1 MDSFKTDSSVRG
13 IKRRKSTEGKKE
25 EVGKEEGI
33 SRAYHDSRIMDA
45 GNPIRPDYPLE
56 SARQVRGRTYGN
68 VVYACDEGK
77 VYRGPPP
84 QLPPPVSN
92 APETPYASRITA
104 TLGLSPPLS
113 PSPFAIYPRIVAA
126 ECVNKRRAQARD
138 AARNFRS
145 GGGIVIQ
152 SSRVH
157 SLLWFHSARWINLLR
172 VDYAEYDGMEEEIV
186 CVCRRARFHFRKLSE
201 GSRDRNPLITRNRF
215 YRLPRRKE
223 RKTGGGRGRERERGR
238 REAVVGA
245 RWRALKE
252 RSLIIRWEWR
262 ERSSSWASLFPSV
275 NS

>member
-157 SLLWFHSARWINLLR
+157 SLLFHSARWINLLR

-186 CVCRRARFHFRKLSE
+186 CVCVVERDFTFENYR
-201 GSRDRNPLITRNRF
+201 RDRGIGTRS
-215 YRLPRRKE
+215 LPETAFIGCRGGRKGKRGE
-223 RKTGGGRGRERERGR
+223 DGGGSEKEGAERPSSVRGG
-238 REAVVGA
+238 GH
-245 RWRALKE
+245 
-252 RSLIIRWEWR
+252 
-262 ERSSSWASLFPSV
+262 
-275 NS
+275 

>member
-1 MDSFKTDSSVRG
+1 
-13 IKRRKSTEGKKE
+13 
-25 EVGKEEGI
+25 
-33 SRAYHDSRIMDA
+33 MDA

-126 ECVNKRRAQARD
+126 ECVNKRRAQTRD

-145 GGGIVIQ
+145 GG
-152 SSRVH
+152 R
-157 SLLWFHSARWINLLR
+157 N
-172 VDYAEYDGMEEEIV
+172 
-186 CVCRRARFHFRKLSE
+186 
-201 GSRDRNPLITRNRF
+201 RNPIEPRPLASVVPLRSMDKLITRG
-215 YRLPRRKE
+215 L
-223 RKTGGGRGRERERGR
+223 RG
-238 REAVVGA
+238 V
-245 RWRALKE
+245 
-252 RSLIIRWEWR
+252 
-262 ERSSSWASLFPSV
+262 
-275 NS
+275 